1 MHILHLQTRLAETI
15 AWCSLQNLLSDP
27 PKTEEFRHR
36 QQLERQGRALY
47 RRAELLEKRN
57 SLQSW
62 LLDHLHLGPRENPE
76 ELRRQGLELMRAG
89 DVTPILPLNNQLR
102 TLELRPRPFTWPQTD
117 RTEIAE
123 ELAEKRAA
131 FLRQRDAYPQSISS
145 DLAAG
150 RLLAYEPD
158 ENVTDGASRHQSKG
172 YFDGDDAP
180 PWDTWV
186 CYVDRSLISW
196 VPPALLNLVQEGVAV
211 NCVDCIHWIDEG
223 FLDKLH
229 PASSRAGM

>member
-1 MHILHLQTRLAETI
+1 MDTLHLQNRLAETI
-15 AWCSLQNLLSDP
+15 AWCSLQNLVSDP
-27 PKTEEFRHR
+27 PETDEFRHR

-62 LLDHLHLGPRENPE
+62 LLDHFHLGPRENAE
-76 ELRRQGLELMRAG
+76 ELRHQGLELMRAG
-89 DVTPILPLNNQLR
+89 DVTPILPLNHQLR
-102 TLELRPRPFTWPQTD
+102 TLELRPRPFAWPQTD
-117 RTEIAE
+117 RMGIVE
-123 ELAEKRAA
+123 ELAEKRAR
-131 FLRQRDAYPQSISS
+131 FLRQRDTYPRTIST
-145 DLAAG
+145 DLAGG

-158 ENVTDGASRHQSKG
+158 ENVADGASQHQTKG

-196 VPPALLNLVQEGVAV
+196 VPPMFRGLVQEGVSV
-211 NCVDCIHWIDEG
+211 NCVDCIHWTDEYL
-223 FLDKLH
+223 FNKEQAA
-229 PASSRAGM
+229 PSRAGM